1 MRYVEIDIV
10 KGIAVICMIIF
21 HFFYFPN
28 QYGFKEIK
36 YDTTSLAVLAKIA
49 QVIFIT
55 CVGINLYLSKKTS
68 IENKETKDK
77 YNKKMIKRI
86 IKIALLAL
94 CMTVFTKFIF
104 GEKYVKFGIL
114 HFIAVV
120 SLLLFN
126 LSDNIETIQILF
138 IGCIL
143 LTYLSSKN
151 PELFNFIPK
160 QISFILGFNTAY
172 PSIDHFPILPWI
184 LFIFIG
190 IFIGT
195 ILKKYK
201 IETSKSNNIISKS
214 LEKIGNKSLEIY
226 MIHWI
231 ILYLIFCIIYSKLR
245 KKNIIV

>member
-10 KGIAVICMIIF
+10 KGIAVMCMIIF

-36 YDTTSLAVLAKIA
+36 YDTTFLAVLAKIA

-68 IENKETKDK
+68 IENKETNGE

-94 CMTVFTKFIF
+94 CMSLFTKFIF

-114 HFIAVV
+114 HFIALV
-120 SLLLFN
+120 SLLLFKF
-126 LSDNIETIQILF
+126 SDNIKIIQILF

-160 QISFILGFNTAY
+160 QLSFVLGFNKDY
-172 PSIDHFPILPWI
+172 PSVDHFPILPWI
-184 LFIFIG
+184 LLVFIG
-190 IFIGT
+190 IFIGYT
-195 ILKKYK
+195 LKKYK
-201 IETSKSNNIISKS
+201 IETSKSNNNISKA

-231 ILYLIFCIIYSKLR
+231 ILYLIFCIIYSKIR
-245 KKNIIV
+245 KKYSII